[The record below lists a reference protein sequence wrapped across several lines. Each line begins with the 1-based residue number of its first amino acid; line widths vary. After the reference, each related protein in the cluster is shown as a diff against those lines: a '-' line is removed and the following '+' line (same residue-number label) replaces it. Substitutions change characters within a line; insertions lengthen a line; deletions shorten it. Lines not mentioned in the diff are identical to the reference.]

1 MLRLIP
7 FIRMAVVSLAVGT
20 AGAAAAQETSYPLT
34 IKHAYGETVI
44 TKKPERIATVNFANQ
59 EVPLA
64 LGVVP
69 VGFARATFGD
79 DDGDGVLPWVA
90 ARLKELGAET
100 PVLFNEGDGI
110 DFEAVAAT
118 QPDVILAAYSG
129 FSQKDY
135 ETLSQIAPVVAF
147 PESPWSTEWRDMI
160 RLNSKGM
167 GMAKEGDALIE
178 KLEAEIEAVT
188 AQHPELK
195 GKTAMFITHL
205 NARDLSKISFY
216 SANDTRV
223 KFFEDLGLK
232 MPKSVTDATEAGK
245 YSGSVSAEKIDLFD
259 DVDILVTYG
268 SPDLVKAVQ
277 SNPLT
282 GKMPAVER
290 QSLVVLTNSTT
301 GNAAMPTP
309 LNISWLLKDYAALL
323 GEAARKVK

>member
-1 MLRLIP
+1 MIP
-7 FIRMAVVSLAVGT
+7 FIRTVVLCAVLGA
-20 AGAAAAQETSYPLT
+20 AGSAAAQEASYPIT

-44 TKKPERIATVNFANQ
+44 AKKPERIATVNFANQ

-79 DDGDGVLPWVA
+79 DDKDGVLPWVA
-90 ARLKELGAET
+90 ARLKELGAQT

-118 QPDVILAAYSG
+118 RPDVILAAHSG
-129 FSQKDY
+129 FSKKDY

-147 PESPWSTEWRDMI
+147 PEAPWSTQWRDMI
-160 RLNSKGM
+160 RLNSKAM
-167 GMAKEGDALIE
+167 GMAAEGDALIE
-178 KLEAEIEAVT
+178 KLEGEIAAAT

-223 KFFEDLGLK
+223 KFFEDLGLT
-232 MPKSVTDATEAGK
+232 MPRSVVDATEAGK

-268 SPDLVKAVQ
+268 GPDLAAAVKN
-277 SNPLT
+277 NPLT

-290 QSLVVLTNSTT
+290 QSLVVLGNNSA

-309 LNISWLLKDYAALL
+309 LNISWLLKDYVALL
-323 GEAARKVK
+323 GEAAAKVK

>member
-7 FIRMAVVSLAVGT
+7 FLRLAILSLML
-20 AGAAAAQETSYPLT
+20 GAANGASAEEVTYPIT

-44 TKKPERIATVNFANQ
+44 TKKPVRVATVNFANQ

-79 DDGDGVLPWVA
+79 DDKDGVLPWVA

-100 PVLFNEGDGI
+100 PVLFNEGDGL

-118 QPDVILAAYSG
+118 QPDVILASHSG
-129 FSQKDY
+129 FSRKDY

-147 PESPWSTEWRDMI
+147 PEAPWSTEWRDMI
-160 RLNSKGM
+160 RLNSAAM
-167 GMAKEGDALIE
+167 GMAAEGRALIE
-178 KLEAEIEAVT
+178 KLEAEIAAAT
-188 AQHPELK
+188 AAYPELK

-223 KFFEDLGLK
+223 KFFADLGLAT
-232 MPKSVTDATEAGK
+232 PKSVAKASQPGK
-245 YSGSVSAEKIDLFD
+245 YSGSVSAEKIDEFD

-268 SPDLVKAVQ
+268 SPDLLKAVVD
-277 SNPLT
+277 NPLT

-290 QSLVVLTNSTT
+290 QSLVVLTNSSA

-309 LNISWLLKDYAALL
+309 LNISWLLKDYVAVLAD
-323 GEAARKVK
+323 AARKVK